1 MALFGLVWPCMAL
14 YGLKYNLMVFYG
26 RTSSFLAV
34 IDPHSFGLVNDR
46 EVEILLMELLRQ
58 KGDTFK
64 YLTSNKRHGC
74 AIIDIVQAT
83 SKSYVM

>member
-1 MALFGLVWPCMAL
+1 MALFGLKCHF
-14 YGLKYNLMVFYG
+14 MVFNG
-26 RTSSFLAV
+26 RMSSFLAV
-34 IDPHSFGLVNDR
+34 IDPDSFGLVNDK

-58 KGDTFK
+58 KREGDTFQ